1 MSDLIA
7 RLRLEASAGNVPA
20 VATQTERSLDGVR
33 AGAQRAGAGMGAAE
47 AGANRLAVGLD
58 RTGDQADHLERR
70 MSSLRGGVSALGGV
84 LGATGLVVF
93 AGDISKAAFAAGGLE
108 LGLGAVAGGAAG
120 ASAELAFVRTE
131 AARLG
136 LVAQAT
142 SKDFLSLAASTNG
155 TAIAGEQTR
164 QVWLATAEAGMA
176 LGRAPEEI
184 GRGLNALSQIA
195 GKGVVSMEEVRQ
207 QLAEAIPGAAIIGAR
222 AMNMTSAEFNKLVE
236 SGKLTAEVF
245 LPAFAAQLREEF
257 GPAIDAYLT
266 SPLGVARQE
275 IGKVQTTLNDL
286 RAASG
291 EGFLEGVTDGLK
303 RLNAELGSE
312 EAAERARD
320 IGRALGE
327 AATVGA
333 DALIFLIDHLDELQ
347 TAAEAVAGVALVRF
361 LTGTAAAAREAAAAY
376 VVKAGAA
383 RTAAATAQQGL
394 AAEAVALG
402 GVRGAIVQAA
412 QAEVVA
418 ARAIQTTTLQRV
430 AAAEAAL
437 ALARVEAATITNS
450 ATLAQRRQAVALA
463 EAELTAARNA
473 SAVAAGR
480 VAVAEAGQARSL
492 TGLGQAASM
501 ARGGLSAVLGLVGG
515 PWGAALMAG
524 GAAAYYLAKGLEESH
539 QQAQNS
545 IKTADDLR
553 ASYAAIDAA
562 NDALADSTVEVT
574 TAQEAAA
581 VRAALLTGEVDKLT
595 DAHWRAAAAAKAHA
609 LEEAGARVQ
618 AARNQLLQAETQVQ
632 RRVVQDSALAGAM
645 MGDAVFTSTGQAQQ
659 KAIEDQAR
667 AEATRQHGIDLK
679 VRQLRE
685 ANDEYATL
693 QNRPLALDPPPA
705 PTNTT
710 SDSKG
715 SKKRDRARDLA
726 QDLALE
732 EAAFLSHAEAALKGE
747 AALDQWRITQ
757 AGVEAVARAGV
768 EASSTAAEA
777 IRDQAEQVERLAIA
791 DERIE
796 RAAGFRRA
804 AEADTAA
811 LVRKGEAALR
821 GQAALEALR
830 ISEAGLEVL
839 SQARVES
846 LDQLNG
852 KEREAV
858 AAAVASA
865 EARERQAIATEKAEA
880 AGRSIEELDRQIAT
894 EERRQAVVGRG
905 VEAEV
910 AYARA
915 EFVRQEV
922 ERAGLRVTDEAAR
935 AIIDKANALF
945 RLQAISDGSQAAADA
960 ERELRLMRLSN
971 REREL
976 AVRAET
982 ILAELAAT
990 KSELSEQ
997 DRAALADRRAQAEL
1011 EAEETAAAIGRIT
1024 TSLRDGFVKD
1034 GKLGM
1039 DQVGDYAEER
1049 LRAAVY
1055 DAFLAEPIRIFV
1067 EATVD
1072 IANDLAKQIFGGS
1085 AAKGFLDDLL
1095 GGVGGLGNLLGST
1108 GIGMALGGS
1117 MGLSSGNQLAD
1128 LGWAAG
1134 GSALGGWAGS
1144 AMASYAAGP
1153 LASLGLASSGSMLAG
1168 IAGALAPVMGPLGA
1182 LAGLAIGSL
1191 FKDEKRPYT
1200 RADIVAKDG
1209 EWTVAGTEA
1218 ADGASKDIADQLGK
1232 AITESLNAASG
1243 LFGIDVSKL
1252 EGLYTTAGYV
1262 TGGNYKALGGEGYFG
1277 GDIKGAVD
1285 YYNQL
1290 SNDKKGTTLGAGV
1303 SFDQIGSAEDLA
1315 EAVVKET
1322 ILRAIAAGASD
1333 LSAAEAQLVAASDSL
1348 EEAIGLIQTARGF
1361 GESLDE
1367 MLLELLDPAA
1377 FEKKKALD
1385 AVEATYQA
1393 LKAEAEKMIGAGL
1406 LSADVLE
1413 KIEKLR
1419 DLQLDAALKD
1429 LEGAAGAT
1437 GNPFADVRDK
1447 LQSWLD
1453 ALALSDLAPG
1463 GPMTQRADAMAQYE
1477 KMLALAQM
1485 GDQNALANLTT
1496 YADRLLR
1503 ADREATGSAEDRT
1516 ALYDRVT
1523 ADVAALVD
1531 QIEPL
1536 TPAAIAGPIVEALG
1550 ASQTAVAQVL
1560 KALPPE
1566 IAAPLL
1572 AAILREPDWAAQLL
1586 GENVQVP
1593 PALAALREQVMS
1605 VAPEAAG
1612 PIVAAVLATPAWTT
1626 MVAAQIGTITPS
1638 IELVRAALAGLPP
1651 ETAGP
1656 IVAALTATPGWADA
1670 AIGYLQS
1677 LPPSLDLLQAML
1689 GGLPAGVSQPI
1700 IAAILQEPAWA
1711 EAMLAQLSAL
1721 DGLPPDIAGP
1731 IIAALLQSPA
1741 WAEQAVAYL
1750 QSLPPSMEALSALL
1764 DGQPAAITGPI
1775 IEALRATPAWAAV
1788 LMNWLLSQG
1797 VNDNPAPKTDAVLD
1811 PLAELAGLSPARGGK
1826 DRPYSR
1832 ADIVAM
1838 NGQWTVAGLETADG
1852 GDRAAAQALG
1862 SAITESLNAASALFG
1877 IDVKALEG
1885 LYTTAGFVTGKNFKA
1900 LGGEGFFGGDING
1913 SVDYWNQAGRDKKGN
1928 TVGSGVTFEQV
1939 GSAADLAEQ
1948 VVWETIQRAIAAG
1961 GSKLTADQASQ
1972 IKSAG
1977 SLEAALAALSRLGAV
1992 VETPVLSP
2000 QTGAGTGNM
2009 AGRTDLQSV
2018 IDLRTSLTDQMVSL
2032 QQVFEDQFT
2041 ALAEA
2046 TADGLSEVAG
2056 LSSQQLAAL
2065 RDLAS
2070 SQRVANAHAIAKA
2083 A

>member
-7 RLRLEASAGNVPA
+7 RLRLEATAGNVPA

-33 AGAQRAGAGMGAAE
+33 AGAQRAGAGMGAAQ
-47 AGANRLAVGLD
+47 ADANRLAVGLD
-58 RTGDQADHLERR
+58 RTGDQADRLERR

-84 LGATGLVVF
+84 LGATGLAVF

-176 LGRAPEEI
+176 LGRAPDQI
-184 GRGLNALSQIA
+184 GRGLTALSQIA

-207 QLAEAIPGAAIIGAR
+207 QLAEAIPGAAVIGAR

-266 SPLGVARQE
+266 SPLGIARQE

-303 RLNAELGSE
+303 RLNAELDGE
-312 EAAERARD
+312 DAAERARD

-492 TGLGQAASM
+492 TGLGQAAGVAKAGMS
-501 ARGGLSAVLGLVGG
+501 GLLGLVGG
-515 PWGAALMAG
+515 PWGAAFLAA
-524 GAAAYYLAKGLEESH
+524 GAAVYSLVK
-539 QQAQNS
+539 
-545 IKTADDLR
+545 
-553 ASYAAIDAA
+553 
-562 NDALADSTVEVT
+562 
-574 TAQEAAA
+574 AQEAEEAKSRELQGVLEEGRARYVALDEARRALGGSTGEVIAAEDQAA
-581 VRAALLTGEVDKLT
+581 VSAANLAGEVDKLA
-595 DAHWRAAAAAKAHA
+595 DAHYRAAAAAQWHA
-609 LEEAGARVQ
+609 LQELKLQATKSKTAADEALGQYNQRREIAASAERTVSTPYGSAPMIGGSPYTAAGDAR
-618 AARNQLLQAETQVQ
+618 ARNSEEYRTAAGLIEVATRDQAEV
-632 RRVVQDSALAGAM
+632 RA
-645 MGDAVFTSTGQAQQ
+645 
-659 KAIEDQAR
+659 
-667 AEATRQHGIDLK
+667 AEAR
-679 VRQLRE
+679 LRDGVDVPE
-685 ANDEYATL
+685 
-693 QNRPLALDPPPA
+693 PPA
-705 PTNTT
+705 ATNTV

-726 QDLALE
+726 EDLALE

-768 EASSTAAEA
+768 AASSSAATA

-976 AVRAET
+976 AVRSEK

-990 KSELSEQ
+990 RLDLSEQ
-997 DRAALADRRAQAEL
+997 ERAALADRRAQAEL

-1024 TSLRDGFVKD
+1024 TSLRDGFIKD

-1039 DQVGDYAEER
+1039 DEVGDYAEER

-1055 DAFLAEPIRIFV
+1055 DAFLADPIRIFV

-1072 IANDLAKQIFGGS
+1072 IANDLAKDVLKGIMGGGS
-1085 AAKGFLDDLL
+1085 G
-1095 GGVGGLGNLLGST
+1095 GGLGKMLGFGGQTGGAAGGLSGFSSLGANWNAAGLLGQAGIVA
-1108 GIGMALGGS
+1108 GIGALGSQLAGSITGALGGNVQKAQS
-1117 MGLSSGNQLAD
+1117 W
-1128 LGWAAG
+1128 GW
-1134 GSALGGWAGS
+1134 LGGIPGLIAGLTDK
-1144 AMASYAAGP
+1144 ADRPYARADVEVQNGKFVLAGTQ
-1153 LASLGLASSGSMLAG
+1153 AADGGDEAG
-1168 IAGALAPVMGPLGA
+1168 IAAAGKAL
-1182 LAGLAIGSL
+1182 
-1191 FKDEKRPYT
+1191 
-1200 RADIVAKDG
+1200 
-1209 EWTVAGTEA
+1209 
-1218 ADGASKDIADQLGK
+1218 ADQLNTLAK
-1232 AITESLNAASG
+1232 TFG
-1243 LFGIDVSKL
+1243 LDLSKV
-1252 EGLYTTAGYV
+1252 ENLYTTLGK
-1262 TGGNYKALGGEGYFG
+1262 TQGGNAKALGGDGFFG
-1277 GDIKGAVD
+1277 GAINGLGMLDGARDVKGW
-1285 YYNQL
+1285 
-1290 SNDKKGTTLGAGV
+1290 TLGAGV
-1303 SFDQIGSAEDLA
+1303 KFSQGQDA
-1315 EAVVKET
+1315 EAITEQILRDT
-1322 ILRAIAAGASD
+1322 LLRAINAGASD
-1333 LSAAEAQLVAASDSL
+1333 LSEAEKRFVAA
-1348 EEAIGLIQTARGF
+1348 A
-1361 GESLDE
+1361 ESLDE
-1367 MLLELLDPAA
+1367 AVDYIEKSRGFGQSLDDMLLELLDPAA

-1406 LSADVLE
+1406 LSADVLK
-1413 KIEKLR
+1413 KIEQLR
-1419 DLQLDAALKD
+1419 DLQLDAALKN

-1447 LQSWLD
+1447 LKSWLD
-1453 ALALSDLAPG
+1453 ALAISDLAPG

-1477 KMLALAQM
+1477 RMLTLARM
-1485 GDQNALANLTT
+1485 GDQTALANLTT

-1516 ALYDRVT
+1516 ALYNRVT
-1523 ADVAALVD
+1523 ADVAALVE

-1572 AAILREPDWAAQLL
+1572 AAILREPDWATQLL

-1593 PALAALREQVMS
+1593 PALEAVREQVRAAS
-1605 VAPEAAG
+1605 AETAG
-1612 PIVAAVLATPAWTT
+1612 PIVEAVLKTPEWAVV
-1626 MVAAQIGTITPS
+1626 MAASVGTVTPS
-1638 IELVRAALAGLPP
+1638 IALLQAALAGLPP
-1651 ETAGP
+1651 ELVGP
-1656 IVAALTATPGWADA
+1656 ILAALTATPAWADA
-1670 AIGYLQS
+1670 SLGYLSS
-1677 LPPSLDLLQAML
+1677 LPPSLELIGALLAGQ
-1689 GGLPAGVSQPI
+1689 PA
-1700 IAAILQEPAWA
+1700 A
-1711 EAMLAQLSAL
+1711 
-1721 DGLPPDIAGP
+1721 IAGP
-1731 IIAALLQSPA
+1731 IIAAL
-1741 WAEQAVAYL
+1741 E
-1750 QSLPPSMEALSALL
+1750 
-1764 DGQPAAITGPI
+1764 
-1775 IEALRATPAWAAV
+1775 RTPAWANV
-1788 LMNWLLSQG
+1788 LLQWLSTPA
-1797 VNDNPAPKTDAVLD
+1797 NDNPTPTAPKTDAVLD

-1826 DRPYSR
+1826 NRPYSR

-1961 GSKLTADQASQ
+1961 GSKLTADQAAQ

-1977 SLEAALAALSRLGAV
+1977 SLEAALAALSRLGAAI
-1992 VETPVLSP
+1992 ETPVLSP
-2000 QTGAGTGNM
+2000 KTGAGTGNM

>member
-20 VATQTERSLDGVR
+20 VAAQTERSLDGVR
-33 AGAQRAGAGMGAAE
+33 AGAQRAGAGMGAAQ
-47 AGANRLAVGLD
+47 ADANRLAVGLD
-58 RTGDQADHLERR
+58 RTGDQADRLERR

-120 ASAELAFVRTE
+120 ARAELAFVRTE

-164 QVWLATAEAGMA
+164 QIWLATAEAGMA
-176 LGRAPEEI
+176 LGRAPDQI
-184 GRGLNALSQIA
+184 GRGLTALSQIA

-207 QLAEAIPGAAIIGAR
+207 QLAEAIPGAAVIGAR

-275 IGKVQTTLNDL
+275 IGAFQTSLNDL

-291 EGFLEGVTDGLK
+291 EGFLEGMADGLK

-473 SAVAAGR
+473 SAIAAGR

-492 TGLGQAASM
+492 TGLGQAAGVAKAGMS
-501 ARGGLSAVLGLVGG
+501 GLLGLVGG
-515 PWGAALMAG
+515 PWGAAFLAA
-524 GAAAYYLAKGLEESH
+524 GAAV
-539 QQAQNS
+539 
-545 IKTADDLR
+545 
-553 ASYAAIDAA
+553 YA
-562 NDALADSTVEVT
+562 LVK
-574 TAQEAAA
+574 AQEAEEAKSRELQGVLEEGRARYVALDEARRALGGSTGEVIAAEDQAA
-581 VRAALLTGEVDKLT
+581 VSAANLAGEVDKLA
-595 DAHWRAAAAAKAHA
+595 DAHYRAAAAAQWHA
-609 LEEAGARVQ
+609 LQELKLQATKSKTAADEALEQYNQRRQIAASAERTVSTPYGSAPMIGGSPYTAAGDAR
-618 AARNQLLQAETQVQ
+618 ARNSEEYRTAAGLIEVATRDQAEV
-632 RRVVQDSALAGAM
+632 RA
-645 MGDAVFTSTGQAQQ
+645 
-659 KAIEDQAR
+659 
-667 AEATRQHGIDLK
+667 AEAR
-679 VRQLRE
+679 LRDGVDVPE
-685 ANDEYATL
+685 PTVA
-693 QNRPLALDPPPA
+693 
-705 PTNTT
+705 TNTV

-715 SKKRDRARDLA
+715 SKRRDRARDLA
-726 QDLALE
+726 ADLALE
-732 EAAFLSHAEAALKGE
+732 KAAFLSHAEAALKGE

-768 EASSTAAEA
+768 EASSTAAMA
-777 IRDQAEQVERLAIA
+777 IRAQAEQVERLAIA

-811 LVRKGEAALR
+811 LVRKGEAALQ

-858 AAAVASA
+858 RAAVASA

-922 ERAGLRVTDEAAR
+922 ERAGLLVTDEASR

-945 RLQAISDGSQAAADA
+945 RLQSVSDGSQAAADA

-976 AVRAET
+976 AVRAES

-990 KSELSEQ
+990 RLDLSEQ
-997 DRAALADRRAQAEL
+997 ERAAMADRRAQAEL

-1085 AAKGFLDDLL
+1085 AAKGFLGDLL
-1095 GGVGGLGNLLGST
+1095 GGVGGLGNLMGST

-1128 LGWAAG
+1128 LGLAAG

-1153 LASLGLASSGSMLAG
+1153 LASLGLASSGGMLAG

-1200 RADIVAKDG
+1200 RADIVAQNG
-1209 EWTVAGTEA
+1209 QWTVAGTEA
-1218 ADGASKDIADQLGK
+1218 ADGASKDIAEQLGK

-1361 GESLDE
+1361 GETLDD

-1385 AVEATYQA
+1385 AVEATYQS

-1477 KMLALAQM
+1477 KMLALAKM

-1523 ADVAALVD
+1523 ADVAALVE

-1536 TPAAIAGPIVEALG
+1536 TPAAIAGPIVDALG

-1572 AAILREPDWAAQLL
+1572 AAILREPDWATQLL

-1593 PALAALREQVMS
+1593 PALEAVREQVRAAS
-1605 VAPEAAG
+1605 AETAG
-1612 PIVAAVLATPAWTT
+1612 PIVEAVLKTPEWAVV
-1626 MVAAQIGTITPS
+1626 MAASVGTVTPS
-1638 IELVRAALAGLPP
+1638 IALLQAALAGLPP
-1651 ETAGP
+1651 EVVGP
-1656 IVAALTATPGWADA
+1656 ILAALTATPSWADA
-1670 AIGYLQS
+1670 SLGYLSS
-1677 LPPSLDLLQAML
+1677 LPPSLELIGALLAGQ
-1689 GGLPAGVSQPI
+1689 PA
-1700 IAAILQEPAWA
+1700 A
-1711 EAMLAQLSAL
+1711 
-1721 DGLPPDIAGP
+1721 IAGP
-1731 IIAALLQSPA
+1731 IIAAL
-1741 WAEQAVAYL
+1741 E
-1750 QSLPPSMEALSALL
+1750 
-1764 DGQPAAITGPI
+1764 
-1775 IEALRATPAWAAV
+1775 RTPAWANV
-1788 LMNWLLSQG
+1788 LLEWLSTPA
-1797 VNDNPAPKTDAVLD
+1797 NDNPAPTVPKTDAVLD

-1877 IDVKALEG
+1877 IDVNALEG

-1928 TVGSGVTFEQV
+1928 TVGSGVSFDQV
-1939 GSAADLAEQ
+1939 SSAADLAEQ

-1961 GSKLTADQASQ
+1961 GSKLSADQAAQ
-1972 IKSAG
+1972 IQSAG
-1977 SLEAALAALSRLGAV
+1977 SLEAALAALSRLGGV
-1992 VETPVLSP
+1992 IETPVLSS
-2000 QTGAGTGNM
+2000 QTMAGTSNS

-2032 QQVFEDQFT
+2032 QQVFEDQFS